1 MKSEFEGYLKQCP
14 IIAILRGLTPD
25 NCIEIGEVLY
35 ENGVRVMEVTLNSPS
50 PFESIE
56 KMVKHFQG
64 RALIGAGTVLTVEDV
79 EKLNQIGGTI
89 VISPNFNPD
98 VGMKAKQLNM
108 LWLPGVMTPTE
119 GFAALSKGADGLKL
133 FPSEMV
139 TPAVLKAWIS
149 VFPKGTNL
157 IPVGGVGASNAK
169 TYMETGA
176 CGLGIGGSIYKP
188 TDTADDVR
196 SNITSIMES
205 LN

>member
-35 ENGVRVMEVTLNSPS
+35 ENGVRIMEVPLNSPS
-50 PFESIE
+50 PFESIR

-64 RALIGAGTVLTVEDV
+64 KALIGAGTVLVPEDV
-79 EKLNQIGGTI
+79 EKLSQVGGRI

-119 GFAALSKGADGLKL
+119 GFTALSKGADGLKL
-133 FPSEMV
+133 FPSEMI
-139 TPAVLKAWIS
+139 TPTVLKAWIS
-149 VFPKGTNL
+149 VFSARTNL
-157 IPVGGVGASNAK
+157 IPVGGVGADNAK
-169 TYMETGA
+169 MYMEIGA

-188 TDTADDVR
+188 ADTVSTVHAKV
-196 SNITSIMES
+196 SNIIKS
-205 LN
+205 LD